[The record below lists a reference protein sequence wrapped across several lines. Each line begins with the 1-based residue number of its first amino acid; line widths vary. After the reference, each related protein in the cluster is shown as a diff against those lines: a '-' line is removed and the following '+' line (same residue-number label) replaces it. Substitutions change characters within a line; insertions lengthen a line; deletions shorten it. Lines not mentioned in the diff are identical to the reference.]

1 MKNSTNNIR
10 KIRRISDLALATIIL
25 GIGMM
30 VLGTSMIAGCML
42 SMARGIS
49 LLGGASNLM
58 LFALTHG
65 TMFIADGILLIAF
78 CIMVAT
84 RYPLSTAFSVLYYFS
99 IFCVL
104 LSSSVMVFGV
114 LIGATFMGFIVSVSG
129 LAISGMLAYLV
140 NRLRVGTKKMVKSEA
155 YHVAYH
161 LKKAV

>member
-25 GIGMM
+25 GIGMII
-30 VLGTSMIAGCML
+30 LGTSMIAGCVL

-49 LLGGASNLM
+49 FLSGASNLM

-140 NRLRVGTKKMVKSEA
+140 TRLRVGTKKMVKSEA